1 MILKKYKKIFPV
13 TKKSVYLNHA
23 AISPFSFNIIKAINE
38 FMVKR
43 SQNVVDVYPFV
54 MEIKGN
60 LKQNISKLI
69 NGKPG
74 NIWLWH

>member
-13 TKKSVYLNHA
+13 TKESVYLNHA
-23 AISPFSFNIIKAINE
+23 AISPFSFNVSRAINE

-43 SQNVVDVYPFV
+43 SQNGVDVYPFV
-54 MEIKGN
+54 METKEK

-69 NGKPG
+69 N
-74 NIWLWH
+74 